1 MFRTNQTKEGNVTW
15 KTMLAAAALIGLAA
29 THAIHQASAAD
40 GRITTEQEFREIAAG
55 KKLVTEGG
63 YVNVGEDGTLTGA
76 FGSGEVTGKW
86 TWEGEYYCR
95 TVQVGFRD
103 LGHDCQAVLVT
114 EDGLVFHRNK
124 GGGRKSPPYQVE

>member
-29 THAIHQASAAD
+29 THAVHQASAAD
-40 GRITTEQEFREIAAG
+40 RRITTEQEFREIAVG
-55 KKLVTEGG
+55 KKLVTKGG
-63 YVNVGEDGTLTGA
+63 VVYQGEDGTLTGA
-76 FGSGEVTGKW
+76 FGSRELTGKW

-95 TVQVGFRD
+95 TVQVGDRD
-103 LGHDCQAVLVT
+103 FGHDCQAVLVT

-124 GGGRKSPPYQVE
+124 GGGKKSTPYQVE